1 MVPVVIQELIGT
13 LHAAQILG
21 YNLTASLAF
30 LTWDICITIDQE
42 VEFVW
47 MTPGTSWSKILFLFL
62 RYFPFFVL
70 IAIQGVAAQFR
81 RKIIIPLHTCE
92 SFFLFQFIAI
102 IFTIIAADIVFM
114 IRVYAL
120 YNRQRWVTVIM
131 VSLLGIE
138 TVASSIMIPYAVTRV
153 TFNLFCYITVPTHIY
168 FGMSLVLL
176 VPPATSFLFILA
188 KQIIA
193 IRDGWGSTPLMVL
206 LIRDGT
212 WGILGLIGV
221 WAINPLIAIIIGK
234 ALAHVSHVWF
244 MSVVPSIGCRVI
256 LNMQRLKIPS
266 VPPSPTGVQLT
277 TEIAGF
283 ESAES
288 ESYQMKS
295 LKPQG
300 ENPPRQNAAVG
311 QLDADKAV

>member
-1 MVPVVIQELIGT
+1 
-13 LHAAQILG
+13 
-21 YNLTASLAF
+21 
-30 LTWDICITIDQE
+30 
-42 VEFVW
+42 
-47 MTPGTSWSKILFLFL
+47 
-62 RYFPFFVL
+62 
-70 IAIQGVAAQFR
+70 VAAQFR
-81 RKIIIPLHTCE
+81 RKIPIPLHTCE
-92 SFFLFQFIAI
+92 SVFLFQFIAI
-102 IFTIIAADIVFM
+102 IFTTIAADIVFM

-138 TVASSIMIPYAVTRV
+138 TVASSIMVPYAVPRV
-153 TFNLFCYITVPTHIY
+153 TFNPLCYITLPTHINVA
-168 FGMSLVLL
+168 MSLVLL
-176 VPPATSFLFILA
+176 VPPVTAFLFILA

-193 IRDGWGSTPLMVL
+193 IRDGWGNTPLMVL

-212 WGILGLIGV
+212 WGIIGLIGV
-221 WAINPLIAIIIGK
+221 WAVSPLIAIIIGK
-234 ALAHVSHVWF
+234 ALAHVSHLWF

-256 LNMQRLKIPS
+256 LNMQRLKIPQ
-266 VPPSPTGVQLT
+266 VPPSSTQLT

-283 ESAES
+283 DSAES

-300 ENPPRQNAAVG
+300 ENPPRQNGAVG